1 MYEVKLKVKFEN
13 RVLEVSQ
20 GMTPYDILSEYCK
33 DRKDVISCKINGIYS
48 DMVVEIPGDCELE
61 FLTFEDNGAR
71 EIFWHSS
78 AHILGNALVNLYPD
92 AKLVHGPPT
101 EEGFFYD
108 VDIKDSISS
117 EDYQKIEM
125 EMLKIMKKNYRFE
138 KVIKSKE
145 ELLNAYKDNPCKTHF
160 IKKGVDKE
168 SSVYRNGDFFDMC
181 LGPHV
186 LSTGVVKAV
195 KVLKNSSAYF
205 LNDPSLKS
213 LQRIYAITFPS
224 KEMLQEY
231 LKRKEEAMERDHRK
245 IGTELDLFF
254 FSKYSPGSC
263 FFLPN
268 GAIMYNTLI
277 EFLREEYRKRGFKE
291 VITPNIFCTK
301 LWEESGH
308 LQNYK
313 ENMFLI
319 EGDNFALKPMNCP
332 GHCVMFKHQDHSF
345 RDLPLRLADFGVLHR
360 NELSG
365 TLTGLTRVRR
375 FQQDD
380 AHIFCTRDQVK
391 GEIKGCL
398 EFLSFVYGVFGF
410 KFELVLS
417 TRPEKYL
424 GSIDEWNNAEKV
436 LAEAMDE
443 SGMSFKIN
451 EGDGA
456 FYGPKID
463 ITLHDALGRKIQCA
477 TIQLDFQLPQRFELK
492 YRDSD
497 GQCKTPVIIH
507 RAILGSIER
516 MIAIILE
523 SFGKKLPF
531 WISPRQIAIINMGN
545 LDYVEKIKSVLSKF
559 RLDVIDDGNTMN
571 KRIRTAETCGYS
583 LVCVVGEKEAKTDEI
598 NIRLSKSGKGG
609 KSNENIGLYELRDIL
624 DRMVDEK
631 IELEDILPIDK
642 IAINN

>member
-1 MYEVKLKVKFEN
+1 MYEVRLKVELEDKT
-13 RVLEVSQ
+13 LEVTE
-20 GMTPYDILSEYCK
+20 GTMPYDILREHYK
-33 DRKDVISCKINGIYS
+33 DRKDLISCRIDGEYA
-48 DMVVEIPGDCELE
+48 DMSTEILKSCKLE

-92 AKLVHGPPT
+92 AKLVNGPPT
-101 EEGFFYD
+101 EDGFFYD
-108 VDIKDSISS
+108 VDMKDAISS
-117 EDYQKIEM
+117 EDYKKIEA
-125 EMLKIMKKNYRFE
+125 EMVKIVKRNHRFE
-138 KVIKSKE
+138 KEIKSKE
-145 ELLNAYKDNPCKTHF
+145 ELLEIYRDNPCKTYF
-160 IKKGVDKE
+160 VKKSVGKE
-168 SSVYRNGDFFDMC
+168 SSVYRNGEFLDMC

-186 LSTGVVKAV
+186 MSTGVVKAV
-195 KVLKNSSAYF
+195 KIVKNSSAYF
-205 LNDPSLKS
+205 LNDPNQKS
-213 LQRIYAITFPS
+213 LQRVYGITFPS
-224 KEMLQEY
+224 KDMLDEY
-231 LKRKEEAMERDHRK
+231 LRRKEEAKERDHRK
-245 IGTELDLFF
+245 IGTELELFF

-268 GAIMYNTLI
+268 GAVMYNTLI

-291 VITPNIFCTK
+291 VITPNIFCTH

-313 ENMFLI
+313 ENMFII
-319 EGDNFALKPMNCP
+319 EGENFALKPMNCP

-391 GEIKGCL
+391 EEIKGCL
-398 EFLSFVYGVFGF
+398 GFLSFVYGVFGF
-410 KFELVLS
+410 RFELVLS

-424 GSIDEWNNAEKV
+424 GSVCEWELAEKA
-436 LAEAMDE
+436 LGEAMDE
-443 SGMSFKIN
+443 SGMEFKIN

-463 ITLHDALGRKIQCA
+463 ITLHDALGRRIQCA
-477 TIQLDFQLPQRFELK
+477 TIQLDFQLPQRFELR

-497 GQCKTPVIIH
+497 GELKAPVIIH

-523 SFGKKLPF
+523 SFGKRLPF
-531 WISPRQIAIINMGN
+531 WLSPRQVAVIPMGN
-545 LDYVEKIKSVLSKF
+545 TDYVEKVRSVLSRF
-559 RLDVIDDGNTMN
+559 RVDVIDDGNTLN
-571 KRIRTAETCGYS
+571 KRIRTAETGGYA
-583 LVCVVGEKEAKTDEI
+583 LVCVVGKKEAEKNEV
-598 NIRLSKSGKGG
+598 NIRFNN
-609 KSNENIGLYELRDIL
+609 SNRNIDLYELRDTL
-624 DRMVDEK
+624 NRMSDEK
-631 IELEDILPIDK
+631 IELASILPIEK
-642 IAINN
+642 ISIGN

>member
-1 MYEVKLKVKFEN
+1 MYEIKLKVEFEGKS
-13 RVLEVSQ
+13 LEITQ
-20 GMTPYDILSEYCK
+20 GETPYDILCSYCK
-33 DRKDVISCKINGIYS
+33 DRKDTISCKVDGVYS
-48 DMVVEIPGDCELE
+48 DMSMEILKDCKLE
-61 FLTFEDNGAR
+61 FLTFEDDGAR

-92 AKLVHGPPT
+92 AKLVHGPPV

-108 VDIKDSISS
+108 VDIKEPISS
-117 EDYQKIEM
+117 EDYKKIEM
-125 EMLKIMKKNYRFE
+125 EMTRIMKKNHKFE
-138 KVIKSKE
+138 RIIKSKE
-145 ELLNAYKDNPCKTHF
+145 ELLDAYKNNPCKTHF
-160 IKKGVDKE
+160 IMKGVDRE
-168 SSVYRNGDFFDMC
+168 SSVYRNAEFFDMC
-181 LGPHV
+181 LGPHIR
-186 LSTGVVKAV
+186 STGVVKAV

-224 KEMLQEY
+224 KDMLEEY
-231 LKRKEEAMERDHRK
+231 LKRKEEAKERDHRK

-268 GAIMYNTLI
+268 GTSMYNTLI
-277 EFLREEYRKRGFKE
+277 EFLREEYKKRGFRE

-313 ENMFLI
+313 ENMFII
-319 EGDNFALKPMNCP
+319 EGDDFALKPMNCP

-345 RDLPLRLADFGVLHR
+345 RDLPLRFADFGVLHR

-380 AHIFCTRDQVK
+380 GHIFCTRDQVK
-391 GEIKGCL
+391 SEIKGCL
-398 EFLSFVYGVFGF
+398 EFLGFVYGVFGF
-410 KFELVLS
+410 RFELVLS

-424 GSIDEWNNAEKV
+424 GSIEEWDKAEKA

-443 SGMSFKIN
+443 SGLVFKIN

-463 ITLHDALGRKIQCA
+463 ITLHDALDRRIQCA

-497 GQCKTPVIIH
+497 GQCRTPVIIH

-531 WISPRQIAIINMGN
+531 WISPRQMAIVNMGN
-545 LDYVEKIKSVLSKF
+545 LDYVEKIRSVLSRF
-559 RLDVIDDGNTMN
+559 RVDVIDDSNTVN
-571 KRIRTAETCGYS
+571 KRIRIAETSGYA
-583 LVCVVGEKEAKTDEI
+583 LVCVVGEKEAKANEV
-598 NIRLSKSGKGG
+598 NIRLGKAEKST
-609 KSNENIGLYELRDIL
+609 KSNKNIDLYELRDIL
-624 DRMVDEK
+624 NRMADEK
-631 IELEDILPIDK
+631 IELEDILHIDK
-642 IAINN
+642 ISIRN